1 MAPMGSPITLRSE
14 PRDVDLARLDDVEDS
29 FNMCQLSCVEL
40 HDVVPYV
47 GMNDDAVQARDCC

>member
-1 MAPMGSPITLRSE
+1 MVPRGTPITLRSE

-29 FNMCQLSCVEL
+29 FNMCQSSCVEL

-47 GMNDDAVQARDCC
+47 NMNDGAVQARDRG